1 MGDPVIKGTAVD
13 DTVFRRTV
21 QAAALPAFRCINIQS
36 PREWMN

>member
-1 MGDPVIKGTAVD
+1 MGYPVIEGTAVD

-21 QAAALPAFRCINIQS
+21 QAAALPAFGRINLQR

>member
-1 MGDPVIKGTAVD
+1 MGYPVIEGTAVD

-21 QAAALPAFRCINIQS
+21 QAAALPTSRRINIQP